1 MPIPGPG
8 TAISMTTIATEFGGT
23 VPHSL
28 SEYYRG
34 GGLVPNTPG
43 NAAIPTS
50 GQIAM
55 GNFYGSANRV
65 AVALTIAANTNNYD
79 VYTNRGPSYVP
90 GASDITVTINPGVTV
105 GSTTVP
111 AYAMLVPNAFSPTDT
126 VTIVNN
132 GIVYSAG
139 GPAGAGGPLAAPYT
153 ANPGGGGSPGGGA
166 LYVNRPVTVVNNGT
180 IRAGGG
186 GGGGGAAGGAFNPPG
201 GKMNAGAS
209 GGGGGGGAGFS
220 GGGGGAAGTVAPN
233 AAPGGS
239 GAYGAGSPGN
249 PGTPTAG
256 GSGGFQGGPIPSG
269 PSIGRGG
276 NGGAGGGIGAAGASG
291 GPGSASGGPLI
302 RNGSGGGGGA
312 AGNYIVGNPFV
323 TWPVTGTRQGNVA

>member
-1 MPIPGPG
+1 
-8 TAISMTTIATEFGGT
+8 MTTIATEFGGT

-34 GGLVPNTPG
+34 GGLVPNVPQ

-55 GNFYGSANRV
+55 GNFYGSSNRR

-90 GASDITVTINPGVTV
+90 GISDITVTINPGVTV

-139 GPAGAGGPLAAPYT
+139 GPAGAGGPIAAPLT

-186 GGGGGAAGGAFNPPG
+186 GGGGGGAGVGFNPGLPKGNAGG
-201 GKMNAGAS
+201 S

-220 GGGGGAAGTVAPN
+220 GGGGGGAGAINPA
-233 AAPGGS
+233 AAP
-239 GAYGAGSPGN
+239 SPGQYT
-249 PGTPTAG
+249 PGAPGSAGTPTAG
-256 GSGGFQGGPIPSG
+256 GAFGIGGGPIASG
-269 PSIGRGG
+269 PASGGAGRGG
-276 NGGAGGGIGAAGASG
+276 TGGGIGAAGASG
-291 GPGSASGGPLI
+291 LPGSASAPVPRI
-302 RNGSGGGGGA
+302 GSGGGGGA

>member
-1 MPIPGPG
+1 MN
-8 TAISMTTIATEFGGT
+8 TIATEFGGT

-34 GGLVPNTPG
+34 GGLVPNSPT

-55 GNFYGSANRV
+55 GNFYGSSNRV
-65 AVALTIAANTNNYD
+65 AVNLTIAANTNNYD
-79 VYTNRGPSYVP
+79 VYTNRGPSYIP
-90 GASDITVTINPGVTV
+90 GVSDITLTINPGVTV

-111 AYAMLVPNAFSPTDT
+111 AYAMLVPSAFSPTDT

-139 GPAGAGGPLAAPYT
+139 GPAGAGGNIAAPVT
-153 ANPGGGGSPGGGA
+153 ATPGGGGSPGGGA

-186 GGGGGAAGGAFNPPG
+186 GGGGGGAGAGFNPGTSKANAGGAG
-201 GKMNAGAS
+201 
-209 GGGGGGGAGFS
+209 
-220 GGGGGAAGTVAPN
+220 GGGGGAAGFS
-233 AAPGGS
+233 GGS
-239 GAYGAGSPGN
+239 GGAAGTINPAAAPTPGQYLANPALPGN

-256 GSGGFQGGPIPSG
+256 GAGGKGGGPNVSG
-269 PSIGRGG
+269 PSSGG
-276 NGGAGGGIGAAGASG
+276 GGAGGTGGGIGAAGASG
-291 GPGSASGGPLI
+291 APGTASAPLPRI
-302 RNGSGGGGGA
+302 GSGGGGGA